1 MVKEFYSLI
10 KSCIPDYAKVSPFKS
25 FHIDLMNLDEQQQKV
40 YNSMP
45 KYSQYM
51 EAQANYGYA
60 CTILVNG
67 IPYAVFGF
75 VPLWKGVAECWL
87 LLDNRCRT
95 VFVPFSRSSLR
106 IFDEIGTFMELKRLQ
121 MYVVSKNFLY
131 NKYAKFCK
139 FNKEGLLKYYGPDLT
154 DYNCYGRY
162 Y

>member
-75 VPLWKGVAECWL
+75 VPLWKGVAECWSL
-87 LLDNRCRT
+87 TT
-95 VFVPFSRSSLR
+95 VVAPYSCHFPIKHGYL
-106 IFDEIGTFMELKRLQ
+106 IRLVF
-121 MYVVSKNFLY
+121 YRAGGYK
-131 NKYAKFCK
+131 
-139 FNKEGLLKYYGPDLT
+139 
-154 DYNCYGRY
+154 
-162 Y
+162 